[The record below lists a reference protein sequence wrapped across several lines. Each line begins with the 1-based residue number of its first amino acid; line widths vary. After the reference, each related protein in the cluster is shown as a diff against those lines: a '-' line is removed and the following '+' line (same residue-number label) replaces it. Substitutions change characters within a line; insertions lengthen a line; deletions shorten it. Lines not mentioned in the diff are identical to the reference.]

1 VFKKQ
6 NYIFFIIP
14 FLLLS
19 GEVIGQTSS
28 YGELQAAYLF
38 NFSKY
43 IKWPIESKTFVIG
56 IYGKADILGELQRI
70 LSAKKAGGKEILLK
84 EITSV
89 DKLLECNII
98 YLPESNSRSLAVI
111 KETVDGKSIL
121 IVTEEDLIKK
131 GATISFVVE
140 DDRLKFKL
148 KQTALA
154 KASLTASEGLLRLA
168 ILL

>member
-1 VFKKQ
+1 VFKKR
-6 NYIFFIIP
+6 NHILFLVS

-19 GEVIGQTSS
+19 AEVIGQTSS

-43 IKWPIESKTFVIG
+43 IKWPVESKTFVIG
-56 IYGKADILGELQRI
+56 IYGQADILAELQRL
-70 LSAKKAGGKEILLK
+70 LSAKKAGGKVILLK

-89 DKLLECNII
+89 DELSECHII
-98 YLPESNSRSLAVI
+98 YLPESNSRSLALV
-111 KETVDGKSIL
+111 KETVADKSIL

-148 KQTALA
+148 KQTALSRA
-154 KASLTASEGLLRLA
+154 ALTASEGLLRLA
-168 ILL
+168 ILQ